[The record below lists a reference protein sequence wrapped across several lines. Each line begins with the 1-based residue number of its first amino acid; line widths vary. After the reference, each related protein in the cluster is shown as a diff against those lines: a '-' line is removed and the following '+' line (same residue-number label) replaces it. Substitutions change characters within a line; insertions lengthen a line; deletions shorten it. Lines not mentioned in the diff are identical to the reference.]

1 MERIV
6 IAMQRRRGGCAA
18 CGGASREANLILSC
32 RRTSII
38 GPPVGGTFWFQIFI
52 QAPSPEIWSETISGG
67 EEVLAGKWGGLFLG
81 YLLGR
86 NYRRRDRDR
95 LVPRRWMDAAV
106 YRAEVCYPFGR
117 EHGRHRAVKR
127 RDFVTL
133 LGGAAV
139 VLPAAVGG
147 AESFPT
153 RPIRLIVP
161 YPAGG
166 GTDIVG
172 RVLGQ
177 KLHASLGQPVVIDN
191 RGGAGGTLGTAAAA
205 KSAPDGYTLLLVPTS
220 HVINPS
226 IYAKLPFDTE
236 KDFAPI
242 TMAASAAILMA
253 VHPRVPADT
262 VRGFVEAA
270 KASPRALANYG
281 SAGTGTVFHLTGEL
295 FKQLTGLQL
304 QHVPYRGGAP
314 TVTALLAG
322 DIPLAFETM
331 LALQPHVRAG
341 TLRALAITSQRRSAI
356 MPDIPTTAESGFPSL
371 VADNSYALFAPAG
384 TPAPILTQLHDATIA
399 ALALPEVRDQ
409 LREQG
414 AEVVGN
420 SAAELAAYVAA
431 EIPKWAALARQ
442 AGVKPL

>member
-1 MERIV
+1 M
-6 IAMQRRRGGCAA
+6 
-18 CGGASREANLILSC
+18 
-32 RRTSII
+32 
-38 GPPVGGTFWFQIFI
+38 
-52 QAPSPEIWSETISGG
+52 
-67 EEVLAGKWGGLFLG
+67 
-81 YLLGR
+81 
-86 NYRRRDRDR
+86 
-95 LVPRRWMDAAV
+95 
-106 YRAEVCYPFGR
+106 
-117 EHGRHRAVKR
+117 KR
-127 RDFVTL
+127 RAFLTL

-139 VLPAAVGG
+139 VLPAAVGR

-242 TMAASAAILMA
+242 TMVASAAILMA

-281 SAGTGTVFHLTGEL
+281 SAGTTGEL

-322 DIPLAFETM
+322 EIPLAFETM

-341 TLRALAITSQRRSAI
+341 ALRALAITSARRSTV
-356 MPDIPTTAESGFPSL
+356 MPEIPTTAEAGFPSL

-384 TPAPILTQLHDATIA
+384 TPAPVLARLHDATVA
-399 ALALPEVRDQ
+399 ALALPDVRER

-420 SAAELAAYVAA
+420 SQAELAAYVAS

-442 AGVKPL
+442 AGIKPE

>member
-1 MERIV
+1 
-6 IAMQRRRGGCAA
+6 MQFDQ
-18 CGGASREANLILSC
+18 L
-32 RRTSII
+32 
-38 GPPVGGTFWFQIFI
+38 
-52 QAPSPEIWSETISGG
+52 
-67 EEVLAGKWGGLFLG
+67 
-81 YLLGR
+81 
-86 NYRRRDRDR
+86 
-95 LVPRRWMDAAV
+95 
-106 YRAEVCYPFGR
+106 
-117 EHGRHRAVKR
+117 KR
-127 RDFVTL
+127 RDFITL

-139 VLPAAVGG
+139 ILPAAVG

-177 KLHASLGQPVVIDN
+177 KLHESLGQPVVIDN
-191 RGGAGGTLGTAAAA
+191 RAGAGGTLGTAAAA

-226 IYAKLPFDTE
+226 IYAKLPYDTE

-242 TMAASAAILMA
+242 TMVASVAILMA
-253 VHPRVPADT
+253 VNPRVPADT
-262 VRGFVEAA
+262 VRGFIEAA
-270 KASPRALANYG
+270 KASARVLANYG

-322 DIPLAFETM
+322 EIPLAFETM
-331 LALQPHVRAG
+331 LAVQPHIRAG
-341 TLRALAITSQRRSAI
+341 TLRALAVTSPRRSAI
-356 MPDIPTTAESGFPSL
+356 MPEIPTTAEADFPSL

-384 TPAPILTQLHDATIA
+384 TPAPILSQLHDATVA

-420 SAAELAAYVAA
+420 STAETRPYGPRIAFDSIV
-431 EIPKWAALARQ
+431 R
-442 AGVKPL
+442 

>member
-1 MERIV
+1 M
-6 IAMQRRRGGCAA
+6 
-18 CGGASREANLILSC
+18 
-32 RRTSII
+32 
-38 GPPVGGTFWFQIFI
+38 
-52 QAPSPEIWSETISGG
+52 
-67 EEVLAGKWGGLFLG
+67 
-81 YLLGR
+81 
-86 NYRRRDRDR
+86 RRRDFI
-95 LVPRRWMDAAV
+95 A
-106 YRAEVCYPFGR
+106 
-117 EHGRHRAVKR
+117 
-127 RDFVTL
+127 L
-133 LGGAAV
+133 LGGAV
-139 VLPAAVGG
+139 MILPAAANG

-177 KLHASLGQPVVIDN
+177 KLHESLGQPVVIDN

-226 IYAKLPFDTE
+226 IYAKLPYDTE

-242 TMAASAAILMA
+242 TMVASAAILMA
-253 VHPRVPADT
+253 VDPRVPADT
-262 VRGFVEAA
+262 VRAFVEAA
-270 KASPRALANYG
+270 KANPQVLANYG

-322 DIPLAFETM
+322 EIPLAFETM

-341 TLRALAITSQRRSAI
+341 TLRALAVTSARRSVI
-356 MPDIPTTAESGFPSL
+356 MPEIATTAEAGFASL
-371 VADNSYALFAPAG
+371 VADNSYALFAPVG
-384 TPAPILTQLHDATIA
+384 TPAPILTRLHDATVA

-420 SAAELAAYVAA
+420 SPAELAAYVAA